1 MSKRKA
7 SATEKIASNY
17 ASDEAEVTSPK
28 QTKFNA
34 ESKENV
40 PKEVISDPKV
50 FIPFFP
56 ALLRTKR
63 KMRISSKGWKNLDCS
78 KDSCKQ
84 DWLDKLKEDVIFPC
98 ILLSD

>member
-17 ASDEAEVTSPK
+17 ASYEAEVTSPK

-40 PKEVISDPKV
+40 PKEAISDPKRQSLH
-50 FIPFFP
+50 P
-56 ALLRTKR
+56 LL
-63 KMRISSKGWKNLDCS
+63 
-78 KDSCKQ
+78 
-84 DWLDKLKEDVIFPC
+84 PC
-98 ILLSD
+98 ITKDKEKDADFFKRREESRLL

>member
-7 SATEKIASNY
+7 SASEKIASNY

-40 PKEVISDPKV
+40 PKEVISDPKRQSLH
-50 FIPFFP
+50 P
-56 ALLRTKR
+56 LL
-63 KMRISSKGWKNLDCS
+63 
-78 KDSCKQ
+78 
-84 DWLDKLKEDVIFPC
+84 PC
-98 ILLSD
+98 ITKDKEKVEDFVKRLEESRLL